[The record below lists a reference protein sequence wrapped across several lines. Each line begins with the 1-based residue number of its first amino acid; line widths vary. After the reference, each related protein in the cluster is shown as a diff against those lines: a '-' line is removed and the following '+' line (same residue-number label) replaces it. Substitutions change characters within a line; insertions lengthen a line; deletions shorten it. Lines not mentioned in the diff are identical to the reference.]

1 MTLKLA
7 LGNVKRCARD
17 YGVYFITL
25 ALAVAMFY
33 AFNSLQEQT
42 VLIDGLDRAG
52 NTSKAMFDM
61 MGTFMQIFSIAVAFV
76 LAFLVVYANRFLLK
90 RRRREFGMYL
100 TLGMGPGQVSRI
112 LLVEVAIVGLV
123 SLAVGIALG
132 IAASQGMA
140 FATAALMGA
149 TMSQYRFIVSTS
161 ALVMTL
167 ICFAAIFVLS
177 AIVDVVYIS
186 RRKLAD
192 LISTHEL
199 SEKTIMRNPVV
210 SCVLFIASLVIIGLA
225 YWQLSINGL
234 VLINESFYAATA
246 LMLVGTT
253 LFFWSVMG
261 FVNVVAA
268 RSKSLR
274 FKGLSSFTL
283 RQLSSKVNTAF
294 ASMTVICVMLFFAAT
309 TLAVGFG
316 MVKAF
321 VGDID
326 KSTQYDATIS
336 EVSGMNVAWT
346 PKKAKDGTLDYDTF
360 IAKMKKADPEGY
372 KAREHYHGDMAACLA
387 DRSADWER
395 AVKSSAQMDFYL
407 CETSRD
413 ELLESVGKT
422 CEEYDIDNTG
432 YFKYP
437 TVVSVEQVNQVRA
450 LTGKKPFELAEDRFL
465 ILNSLGGT
473 DKVAKALSDGG
484 ATLTVGGHKLTAT
497 RDFDDMELKTSAT
510 ASTVMEIVVPQ
521 SAIDSLKAS
530 GAVPRDSILN
540 VMYKTDR
547 PTGDELLW
555 SAICAACPFSDTEG
569 LSVSTDNTNEH
580 LFQSTVFPLSNVVT
594 AQEMVDQAMGLRMI
608 ITYLALYIGFVL
620 MLTTAA
626 ILAIQQLSETADSL
640 PRYRTLSTLGADSSQ
655 VCASLRHQT
664 IAYFAAPLVVAAC
677 HTACALQVITST
689 LMSEL
694 GVDMASPVGATVT
707 VICVIYLVYFVIAY
721 QASKAM
727 VKSVLV

>member
-1 MTLKLA
+1 
-7 LGNVKRCARD
+7 
-17 YGVYFITL
+17 
-25 ALAVAMFY
+25 
-33 AFNSLQEQT
+33 
-42 VLIDGLDRAG
+42 
-52 NTSKAMFDM
+52 
-61 MGTFMQIFSIAVAFV
+61 
-76 LAFLVVYANRFLLK
+76 
-90 RRRREFGMYL
+90 
-100 TLGMGPGQVSRI
+100 
-112 LLVEVAIVGLV
+112 
-123 SLAVGIALG
+123 
-132 IAASQGMA
+132 
-140 FATAALMGA
+140 
-149 TMSQYRFIVSTS
+149 
-161 ALVMTL
+161 
-167 ICFAAIFVLS
+167 
-177 AIVDVVYIS
+177 
-186 RRKLAD
+186 
-192 LISTHEL
+192 
-199 SEKTIMRNPVV
+199 
-210 SCVLFIASLVIIGLA
+210 
-225 YWQLSINGL
+225 
-234 VLINESFYAATA
+234 
-246 LMLVGTT
+246 
-253 LFFWSVMG
+253 
-261 FVNVVAA
+261 
-268 RSKSLR
+268 
-274 FKGLSSFTL
+274 
-283 RQLSSKVNTAF
+283 
-294 ASMTVICVMLFFAAT
+294 
-309 TLAVGFG
+309 
-316 MVKAF
+316 
-321 VGDID
+321 
-326 KSTQYDATIS
+326 
-336 EVSGMNVAWT
+336 
-346 PKKAKDGTLDYDTF
+346 
-360 IAKMKKADPEGY
+360 
-372 KAREHYHGDMAACLA
+372 
-387 DRSADWER
+387 
-395 AVKSSAQMDFYL
+395 MDFYL

-450 LTGKKPFELAEDRFL
+450 LTGKKPFELAEDRVL

-510 ASTVMEIVVPQ
+510 ASTVMEIAVPQ